1 MIRWSSLRPV
11 KSAIQLRSKP
21 AREERRGV
29 SKDSSAWNRRFVAT
43 RPFWQSDAT
52 AVIVVDGYGAEKGD
66 QNSCGARS
74 GSRRVGFSVSNFV
87 CRSGTGSMY
96 DECSPEAV
104 MNGFI
109 KVLSRSAIALAI
121 LKLSIGAAAAIPS
134 DPLL

>member
-1 MIRWSSLRPV
+1 MVVFEAGEIRDPTPEQTGP
-11 KSAIQLRSKP
+11 K
-21 AREERRGV
+21 ERRGV
-29 SKDSSAWNRRFVAT
+29 SKDSSAWNRWFVAT

>member
-1 MIRWSSLRPV
+1 
-11 KSAIQLRSKP
+11 
-21 AREERRGV
+21 
-29 SKDSSAWNRRFVAT
+29 
-43 RPFWQSDAT
+43 
-52 AVIVVDGYGAEKGD
+52 
-66 QNSCGARS
+66 
-74 GSRRVGFSVSNFV
+74 
-87 CRSGTGSMY
+87 MY

>member
-1 MIRWSSLRPV
+1 MEPLVRCHPPILAVRCYR
-11 KSAIQLRSKP
+11 
-21 AREERRGV
+21 
-29 SKDSSAWNRRFVAT
+29 
-43 RPFWQSDAT
+43 
-52 AVIVVDGYGAEKGD
+52 VIVVDGYGAEKGD